1 MIRINFSA
9 EEVEQL
15 RIERFSHPHPRV
27 QMKMEALLLKS
38 QGLPHK
44 EIGEIVG
51 VCQVTLRE
59 YFEQYL
65 NGGIEEL
72 KTLHFNK
79 PQSDLEKYRTSIEE
93 EFRKSPPATLKE
105 AAAKIKELTGIERST
120 VQVGVF
126 LKKNRDKALK
136 GSTNSSESRC

>member
-9 EEVEQL
+9 EEVAQL

-38 QGLPHK
+38 QGLSHQ

-51 VCQVTLRE
+51 VCQPALRG

-79 PQSDLEKYRTSIEE
+79 PQSKLEEYRTLIEE